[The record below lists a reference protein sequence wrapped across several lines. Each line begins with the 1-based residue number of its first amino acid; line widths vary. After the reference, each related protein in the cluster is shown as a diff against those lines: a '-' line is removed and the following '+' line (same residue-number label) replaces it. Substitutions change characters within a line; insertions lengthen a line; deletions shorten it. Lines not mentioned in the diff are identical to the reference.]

1 MSDVRAGRAFVHE
14 PRSRGALALLWA
26 AAAVFLVL
34 LALLALRVAAGQ
46 DPALRA
52 RAAATPL
59 PARRVLVRRIYE
71 RRVIVHLPP
80 SAPVRPHP
88 GLPAG
93 HGLRRRRPSSAVT
106 RTS

>member
-1 MSDVRAGRAFVHE
+1 MSDRVRRSHATRA
-14 PRSRGALALLWA
+14 PRSRGALGAIWA
-26 AAAVFLVL
+26 AAAVFLAL
-34 LALLALRVAAGQ
+34 LALLAVRVAAGQ

-59 PARRVLVRRIYE
+59 PPRRVLVRRIYE

-80 SAPVRPHP
+80 SAPAQPTQASQQVSAAGGATPP
-88 GLPAG
+88 LP
-93 HGLRRRRPSSAVT
+93 VT

>member
-1 MSDVRAGRAFVHE
+1 MSDLGAGRAFVHE
-14 PRSRGALALLWA
+14 PRSRGALALLWGA
-26 AAAVFLVL
+26 ATVFLVL
-34 LALLALRVAAGQ
+34 LAFLALRVAAGQ

-71 RRVIVHLPP
+71 RRVIVHMPP
-80 SAPVRPHP
+80 SAPVRPTQASQQVTAS
-88 GLPAG
+88 GGA
-93 HGLRRRRPSSAVT
+93 PSSAVT